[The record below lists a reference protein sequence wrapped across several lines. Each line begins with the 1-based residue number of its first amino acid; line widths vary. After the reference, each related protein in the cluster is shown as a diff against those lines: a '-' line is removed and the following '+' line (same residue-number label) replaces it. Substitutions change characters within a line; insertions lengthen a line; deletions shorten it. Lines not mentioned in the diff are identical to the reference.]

1 MEHAHK
7 NILTLYLKTLMLVEP
22 ARTSSFFIIQTLSE
36 QTGSQTESNNAAV
49 VVLGH
54 VCYW

>member
-1 MEHAHK
+1 
-7 NILTLYLKTLMLVEP
+7 MLVEP